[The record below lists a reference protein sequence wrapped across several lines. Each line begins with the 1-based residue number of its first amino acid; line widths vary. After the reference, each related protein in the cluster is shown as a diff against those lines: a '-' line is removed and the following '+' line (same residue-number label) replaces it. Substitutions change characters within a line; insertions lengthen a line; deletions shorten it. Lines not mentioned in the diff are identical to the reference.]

1 MLPKPNKL
9 NQMNWLNLL
18 LLKVVDSKSVAVSDF
33 NNDAL
38 LDIAV
43 PGLFDSGVVIHFGYL
58 KQVYLKQIILKTGK
72 GSHPVW
78 CAIEDFNN
86 DSKKDIAVENSGT
99 QKTLVFSLDTEFNSF
114 GNQMTYST
122 NSTPWSVAIGD
133 FNNNTILDLVVT
145 NHGKDNVGIFF
156 GCGNGSFSH
165 QNTFTTG
172 LKSQSSAVA
181 VGYYNN
187 DRLLDI
193 IVTNYGTNDVGV
205 LIGYSSGSFR
215 RCEVFFHL
223 VMDLFRSWF
232 PQMILTM
239 MES

>member
-1 MLPKPNKL
+1 M
-9 NQMNWLNLL
+9 
-18 LLKVVDSKSVAVSDF
+18 
-33 NNDAL
+33 
-38 LDIAV
+38 
-43 PGLFDSGVVIHFGYL
+43 
-58 KQVYLKQIILKTGK
+58 
-72 GSHPVW
+72 W

-99 QKTLVFSLDTEFNSF
+99 NNVGIFLGYGNNSF

-133 FNNNTILDLVVT
+133 FNNDTILDLVVT

-205 LIGYSSGSFR
+205 LIGYGSGSFA
-215 RCEVFFHL
+215 
-223 VMDLFRSWF
+223 DAK
-232 PQMILTM
+232 
-239 MES
+239 